1 LRQKDFRVSSVAVGP
16 NSLENHSGQ
25 RIELTNPL
33 NHRASMRKA
42 NYQLTTILIAATIGG
57 CALQAKDN
65 HPKTDSVQPQDQIVV
80 EAHVANADGAITRF
94 VATRH
99 YNRSYIY
106 AQRAA
111 GQPVTLIDVTNPS
124 RPAVLSNAPLP
135 ASSGDLLAVA
145 GTAALTGDAA
155 AEKAATPQTIR
166 IMDFS
171 DPANPKVTKQ
181 FDVVTAI
188 EKVAGGVILLANR
201 DGIWILSQHLAE
213 DPEAEK
219 RYARKVVYGE
229 SMY

>member
-1 LRQKDFRVSSVAVGP
+1 
-16 NSLENHSGQ
+16 
-25 RIELTNPL
+25 
-33 NHRASMRKA
+33 MRTA
-42 NYQLTTILIAATIGG
+42 NYQLTTILIAATMG
-57 CALQAKDN
+57 ASTVQAKDK
-65 HPKTDSVQPQDQIVV
+65 HPKADSAQPQDQIVV

-106 AQRAA
+106 VERAA
-111 GQPVTLIDVTNPS
+111 GQPVTLLDITNPS
-124 RPAVLSNAPLP
+124 RPEVLSKAAWPAP
-135 ASSGDLLAVA
+135 SGDLLAVA
-145 GTAALTGDAA
+145 GTAALAGDAPV
-155 AEKAATPQTIR
+155 EKAATSQTIR

-181 FDVVTAI
+181 FDRVTAI
-188 EKVAGGVILLANR
+188 EKAAGGVILLANR

-219 RYARKVVYGE
+219 RYARKVLYGD